1 MRRWTAFVVCS
12 EEGMCRFVA
21 GGNLQLKELVIMV
34 RYRLISSPSC
44 LKWKHCVNFIP
55 SDKWPK
61 GGEPSVTLTASLT
74 GEWSTD
80 STKCVNQSNSNTN
93 NKIARVS
100 FAHSKVLQE
109 VIHTIPFT
117 YSHHINPTYCY
128 RKHCVL
134 RRCAIM
140 MFFKL
145 EKTCFL
151 YCFCYPSI
159 RSVPLVF

>member
-1 MRRWTAFVVCS
+1 M
-12 EEGMCRFVA
+12 
-21 GGNLQLKELVIMV
+21 
-34 RYRLISSPSC
+34 
-44 LKWKHCVNFIP
+44 NFIH
-55 SDKWPK
+55 SNKWPN

-109 VIHTIPFT
+109 VIHTIVFT
-117 YSHHINPTYCY
+117 YSHLINPKYCY

-134 RRCAIM
+134 SRCAIM

-145 EKTCFL
+145 KKHASCIASAIPLLGLFHWYFRVCRVRPCWFVFISPVFKCAGCAESHL
-151 YCFCYPSI
+151 RWNQPPPSGLPWHQMGQECYS
-159 RSVPLVF
+159 